1 MRNVPSTL
9 LPRTYDQTKLSANI
23 EWCFR
28 HGIFTECPHDVSQ
41 EIFFEA
47 ARDIS
52 NEHHVE
58 LEMYFRQATGDLVR
72 ANRGIPL
79 GHIPG
84 SLDAHRWTALHPEHR
99 FQADAWSR
107 LTAPLGLTR

>member
-1 MRNVPSTL
+1 
-9 LPRTYDQTKLSANI
+9 
-23 EWCFR
+23 
-28 HGIFTECPHDVSQ
+28 
-41 EIFFEA
+41 
-47 ARDIS
+47 
-52 NEHHVE
+52 
-58 LEMYFRQATGDLVR
+58 MYFRQATGDLFVR